1 MFQNEVI
8 MPNSSQNFLN
18 SSQKERTPQAFYS
31 GRRENFNHGQEAGRV
46 FSFKGSLSNIHN
58 IRQIFFPNI
67 FATNSSPAAHYHEKV
82 EDVENQQFFEGKENS
97 LTVSR

>member
-1 MFQNEVI
+1 
-8 MPNSSQNFLN
+8 MPNSSQ
-18 SSQKERTPQAFYS
+18 KEPLKLYS

-46 FSFKGSLSNIHN
+46 FSFKGSLRN
-58 IRQIFFPNI
+58 IRNICQIFFFRI
-67 FATNSSPAAHYHEKV
+67 FLPLIPHHYEKV